1 MRGGVGGMWGAD
13 RGVWAR
19 ERASERAR
27 ERERERERESCAQGL
42 MCLHERVGWR
52 LTRALRSCE

>member
-1 MRGGVGGMWGAD
+1 MRGGVGGLWGAD

-19 ERASERAR
+19 ERA
-27 ERERERERESCAQGL
+27 RERESCAQGL